1 MNSKEGSVQPCE
13 PPALERC
20 VGFNETSQT
29 TICGKFF
36 WLVGWLLVVVVV
48 VVVVVGG
55 GGG

>member
-36 WLVGWLLVVVVV
+36 WFVGCWLLLLLLLVVV
-48 VVVVVGG
+48 GSW
-55 GGG
+55 

>member
-36 WLVGWLLVVVVV
+36 WLVGWLLLLLL
-48 VVVVVGG
+48 VVGSW
-55 GGG
+55 